1 MKIIRRILFV
11 ILLVVI
17 AIAAFLYWG
26 TYEEGV
32 MAGKIIRI
40 SQKGVIFK
48 TYEAKLGLESFGALK
63 GTSPIAETF
72 DFSVERGNKEL
83 IRQLEEVALTGERV
97 NVHFKKRYIK
107 VPWRGNTRY
116 FATGIDRNTSSKPAI
131 E

>member
-11 ILLVVI
+11 ILLVII
-17 AIAAFLYWG
+17 AIVAFLYWG

-72 DFSVERGNKEL
+72 DFSVERRNKEL
-83 IRQLEEVALTGERV
+83 IRQLEEAALTGERV

-107 VPWRGNTRY
+107 VPWRGSTRY
-116 FATGIDRNTSSKPAI
+116 FATGIDRNTNSKPAT